1 MMRVTLLLFVFGAF
15 AIAMLFLALALHGG
29 QGLRGEAKEIVAR
42 VEAQVLGYEP
52 LP

>member
-1 MMRVTLLLFVFGAF
+1 MRVTLLLFVFGAF
-15 AIAMLFLALALHGG
+15 AIAMLSHALALRGG

-42 VEAQVLGYEP
+42 VQAQVLGYEP